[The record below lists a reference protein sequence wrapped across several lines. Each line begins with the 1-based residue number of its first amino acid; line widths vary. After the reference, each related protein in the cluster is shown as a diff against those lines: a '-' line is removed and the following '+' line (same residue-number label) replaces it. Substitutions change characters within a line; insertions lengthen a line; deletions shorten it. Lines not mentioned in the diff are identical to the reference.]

1 MHRTDE
7 KNPRAFGGPGISHNN
22 IHLQEHFAQ
31 TASIRRRF
39 GTGVPGYEAAKSAW
53 LLANPNPSPDEY
65 TAAMRRI
72 ARAVRV

>member
-39 GTGVPGYEAAKSAW
+39 GTGWRAYEQAKAEWSAAHPRAEPQQY
-53 LLANPNPSPDEY
+53 AED
-65 TAAMRRI
+65 MRRI
-72 ARAVRV
+72 ARALGV